1 MDKAS
6 LIESGNTFLGIE
18 FGSTR
23 IKAILIDEKAEI
35 LASGSFEWENSLFNG
50 VWTYSI
56 EEIKNGLQETIR
68 AIKKN
73 IKEKYHVTL
82 KKIASIGVSAMMHG
96 YLAFDKDMNLLVP
109 FRTWRNIFT
118 KEASDKLSEMF
129 SFPIPERWSIAH
141 LYHAMMTKEPHVV
154 KIDCIMTLSSY
165 VHYLLTGK
173 KIIGIGDA
181 SGIFPI
187 DSNKFNY
194 NKEMLEIFQSLVD
207 EEGYNWKIKSIL
219 PKVAIAG
226 SIAGHLTL
234 DGAMLLDPDGDIKE
248 GIPLCPPEGDAGTGM
263 VATNSICP
271 QTGNVSA
278 GTSVFVMVVLD
289 KALEKSYPGLVD
301 MVVTPLGHP
310 CAMVHANNCTGEYD
324 KWISLFNEVLLSFGY
339 NESKDN
345 LYGVLLNK
353 ALEGDLDCGGL
364 LPFNYISGES
374 ITSVSEGRPLFVR
387 SSNSSF
393 NLSNFMRA
401 QLFSS
406 LATLRIGMN
415 VLLEEE
421 NVVIKKMTGHGG
433 FFKNRKPGMMA
444 MASALCSP
452 ITVMDGAGEGGA
464 WGMAILALYMAE
476 GKDKLLPEFLNER
489 VFKKVDSVTLTP
501 KKEDVEG
508 YNSFLKSYL
517 KGLELEKI
525 AKKYV

>member
-1 MDKAS
+1 
-6 LIESGNTFLGIE
+6 
-18 FGSTR
+18 
-23 IKAILIDEKAEI
+23 
-35 LASGSFEWENSLFNG
+35 
-50 VWTYSI
+50 
-56 EEIKNGLQETIR
+56 
-68 AIKKN
+68 
-73 IKEKYHVTL
+73 
-82 KKIASIGVSAMMHG
+82 MMHG

-109 FRTWRNIFT
+109 FRTWRNTFT
-118 KEASDKLSEMF
+118 KEASDNLSEMF

-141 LYHAMMTKEPHVV
+141 LYHAMMNKEPHVAR
-154 KIDCIMTLSSY
+154 IDCIMTLSSY
-165 VHYLLTGK
+165 VHYLLTGEK
-173 KIIGIGDA
+173 FIGIGDA

-187 DSNKFNY
+187 DSNTLDY
-194 NKEMLEIFQSLVD
+194 NKEMLEKFQSLVD
-207 EEGYNWKIKSIL
+207 AEGYNWKIEDIF

-278 GTSVFVMVVLD
+278 GTSVFAMVVLD
-289 KALEKSYPGLVD
+289 KALEKSYPSLVD

-324 KWISLFNEVLLSFGY
+324 KWISLFNDVLLSFGY
-339 NESKDN
+339 TESKDN

-353 ALEGDLDCGGL
+353 ALNGDLDCGGL

-387 SSNSSF
+387 STNSSF

-444 MASALCSP
+444 MASALRSP

-476 GKDKLLPEFLNER
+476 KKDKLLPEFLNER
-489 VFKKVDSVTLTP
+489 VFKNVDSVTLTP

-525 AKKYV
+525 AKKHI